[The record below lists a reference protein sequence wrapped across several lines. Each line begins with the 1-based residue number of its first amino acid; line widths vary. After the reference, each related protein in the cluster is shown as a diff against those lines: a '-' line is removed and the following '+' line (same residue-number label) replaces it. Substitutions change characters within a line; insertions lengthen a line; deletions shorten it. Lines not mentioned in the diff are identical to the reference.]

1 MQGLGSRV
9 GALGSALF
17 GRCFASCVPPRTD
30 HAEDKELVVIH
41 DEHALDGAAAAAEVD
56 LVTATTATSAA
67 LDAADAAQNRVPPLG
82 ECVEWRWD
90 DHRLSDE
97 LADDFLVT

>member
-1 MQGLGSRV
+1 MMMQGLGGRV

-30 HAEDKELVVIH
+30 HAEDKELVVIR
-41 DEHALDGAAAAAEVD
+41 DEHALGDAGDSAAAEVD
-56 LVTATTATSAA
+56 LVTATTAAPGA
-67 LDAADAAQNRVPPLG
+67 LDAAEGAQNCVPA
-82 ECVEWRWD
+82 WRWD

-97 LADDFLVT
+97 LGDDLFVT

>member
-9 GALGSALF
+9 GALGSVLF

-41 DEHALDGAAAAAEVD
+41 DEHALNASAAAEVD
-56 LVTATTATSAA
+56 LVTATTAAPAA
-67 LDAADAAQNRVPPLG
+67 LDAAEAAQGRVP
-82 ECVEWRWD
+82 ECVAAWRWD

-97 LADDFLVT
+97 LGDDFLVT